1 MKITLDIPDTSVCAV
16 MSCVYVDEIGNNTI
30 AMHTANAEE
39 LRSGEVIIMPSKKK
53 EENQWMI

>member
-1 MKITLDIPDTSVCAV
+1 MKITIDIPDTTVCAV

-39 LRSGEVIIMPSKKK
+39 LRSGEVIIIPSKKK
-53 EENQWMI
+53 EENDG

>member
-39 LRSGEVIIMPSKKK
+39 LRSGGVIIMPSKKK
-53 EENQWMI
+53 EETDG

>member
-1 MKITLDIPDTSVCAV
+1 MKITLDIPDTSVCTV

-39 LRSGEVIIMPSKKK
+39 LRSGKVIIMPSKKK
-53 EENQWMI
+53 EVTDG

>member
-1 MKITLDIPDTSVCAV
+1 MRITIDIPNTSVCAV
-16 MSCVYVDEIGNNTI
+16 ISCVYVDEIGNNTI

-53 EENQWMI
+53 EETDG

>member
-1 MKITLDIPDTSVCAV
+1 MKITIDIPDTTVCAV

-53 EENQWMI
+53 EETDG